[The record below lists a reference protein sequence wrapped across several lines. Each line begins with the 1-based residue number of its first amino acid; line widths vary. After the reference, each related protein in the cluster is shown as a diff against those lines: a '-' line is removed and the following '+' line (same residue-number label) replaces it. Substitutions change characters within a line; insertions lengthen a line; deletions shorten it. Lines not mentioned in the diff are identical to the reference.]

1 MGPVPTMAGVFKG
14 LTLTPPRRFQ
24 PRIPVSLW
32 RSLAVYTTLCFR
44 ADVSAISWRSQQRL
58 HTRLGRI
65 MARRGK
71 PKALAAVAR
80 ELCGYL
86 WEIAVWVRA
95 QAAAD
100 PKAHAS

>member
-44 ADVSAISWRSQQRL
+44 AVMFSIRL
-58 HTRLGRI
+58 TRDFVVT
-65 MARRGK
+65 ARPPQPG
-71 PKALAAVAR
+71 LV
-80 ELCGYL
+80 LTL
-86 WEIAVWVRA
+86 A
-95 QAAAD
+95 QASGPSFLLPNVSYRFHQFYRRPSGGLEAEL
-100 PKAHAS
+100 